1 MKAPAP
7 LPDATDTVLAA
18 AQQRAADSALPYFGA
33 VTPSEAHALLRTM
46 PNAELIDVRTRAE
59 WDYVGRVPGSIL
71 IEWNTYPD
79 GMRNPGFLDE
89 LRRAVTDPDAPVLF
103 FCRSGQR
110 SDGAARAARAAGY
123 SKAFNVLEGFEG
135 DKDAAGQRGH
145 LGGWRKAG
153 LPWVQG

>member
-1 MKAPAP
+1 MTSRSEPI
-7 LPDATDTVLAA
+7 LAA
-18 AQQRAADSALPYFGA
+18 AQQRAVAGALPYFGA
-33 VTPSEAHALLRTM
+33 VTPSEAHALLQAL
-46 PNAELIDVRTRAE
+46 PNAKLIDVRTRPE

-79 GMRNPGFLDE
+79 GARNPGFLDE
-89 LRRAVTDPDAPVLF
+89 LRRVVGDPQTPVLF

-110 SDGAARAARAAGY
+110 SDGAARAAKAAGY
-123 SKAFNVLEGFEG
+123 TKAFNVLEGFEG
-135 DKDAAGQRGH
+135 DKDAAGHRST